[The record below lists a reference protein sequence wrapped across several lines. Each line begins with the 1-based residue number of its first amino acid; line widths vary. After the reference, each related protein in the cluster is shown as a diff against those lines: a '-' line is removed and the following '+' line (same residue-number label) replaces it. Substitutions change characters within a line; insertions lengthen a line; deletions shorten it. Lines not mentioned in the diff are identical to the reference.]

1 MGRMATA
8 GVQPDDYTLEAVRPR
23 RSMRS
28 LLKRTFDVS
37 F

>member
-1 MGRMATA
+1 MLLA
-8 GVQPDDYTLEAVRPR
+8 GVTPDDYTLEAVRPR

-28 LLKRTFDVS
+28 LLKRHFDVT

>member
-1 MGRMATA
+1 MLLA
-8 GVQPDDYTLEAVRPR
+8 GVQPDDFTLEAVRPR

-28 LLKRTFDVS
+28 LLKRNFDVT